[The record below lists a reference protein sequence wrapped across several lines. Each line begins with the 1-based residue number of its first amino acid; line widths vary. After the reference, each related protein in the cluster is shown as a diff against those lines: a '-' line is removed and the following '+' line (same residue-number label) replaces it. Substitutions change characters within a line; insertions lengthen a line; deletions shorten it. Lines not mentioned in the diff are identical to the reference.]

1 MYITTKKFILLKE
14 IEDEELKNLKIFQF
28 YDIEVGYN
36 KYGMLLAGMIF
47 TPNNKSV
54 WISNTLFILKYFMPL
69 EEWREQQIDK
79 ILNDD

>member
-1 MYITTKKFILLKE
+1 MYITKKKFILLKE
-14 IEDEELKNLKIFQF
+14 IEDEKLKNLKIFQF

-36 KYGMLLAGMIF
+36 EYGMLLAGMIF

-54 WISNTLFILKYFMPL
+54 WISNPLFILKHFMPL